1 MEKLDTNLLE
11 KILNGS
17 NQMIQVSDAETYEM
31 LYANDAALK
40 FAVSGAGKAQ
50 GEAPEYQGQP
60 CHKYMMGLDSPCPFC
75 PLRETDGDEPRES
88 EVDNG
93 NQVFAVKTQ
102 RIDWNGRKAFIEYA
116 GDITRERRSQQVFEA
131 QKRTLIQS
139 LTHAQGLFHLDVTDD
154 RCMSAGGISRNVQEF
169 SEGQTIQ
176 DMISI
181 ASEFIPDP
189 AEKADYLRTFCRSS
203 MLAAFEMSQVQI
215 DREYSLYYDDGSL
228 RCTRISARLSL
239 NPANEHLECILYGL
253 DISAEK
259 TQQIKHEQ
267 QLREQLAIF
276 DVLSRDFTNV
286 YLIDLHSDQMKL
298 LKLEGFV
305 IDGLDVTQDKLY
317 PYYATCKQY
326 IGERVHPDDVNKMLE
341 ALKPESIMREIEKH
355 GECVS
360 TYRILADGETH
371 YFQYKYIPLGGT
383 DNIIAGFQNIDALIA
398 DEKQQHDALEAALAE
413 AERSN
418 HAKTTFLN
426 SISHDIRT
434 PLNAIIGF
442 TALASTHID
451 DPESVA
457 GYLSKITTSSN
468 HLLSLINDVLDMSHI
483 ESGKINIEEA
493 PVHLSDLL
501 NDLRMII
508 LPNVSSKQL
517 DLFID
522 TQNVTSENIITD
534 KLRLNQVLLNILTNA
549 IKFTKPGGNIRFR
562 VVELHDAPEG
572 QAHFKFQIRDT
583 GIGIS
588 KEFQEHIFE
597 AFTREQTSTISGI
610 QGTGLGMSIAKS
622 IVDMM
627 GGNISVESEPGKGTE
642 FTVDLTFRVC
652 GGSSVNEII
661 PQLKGMRALI
671 ADDDFN
677 TCASVTQMLDSI
689 GMRSEWTTSG
699 KEAVLRTKL
708 ALERHDEFSVF
719 IIDWLMPDMNGI
731 ETVRR
736 IRQII
741 GVTKPIII
749 LTAYDWTEVESEARE
764 AGVVAFC
771 SKPIFMSELRN
782 ILSKPYHIHTADSDE
797 KNDSEIF
804 RNKKILLVED
814 NELNMEIAAELL
826 KEAGFNLGTAS
837 DGTEAVEK
845 IKNSAPGE
853 YDLVLMD
860 IQMPKMNGF
869 EATQAIRQL
878 PDKRLADIPIFA
890 MTANAF
896 EEDRQKA
903 LSAGMNGHI
912 AKPLDIPKLFDTLRE
927 LFSK

>member
-1 MEKLDTNLLE
+1 MDIQILIPGRNRTMDVIDNESLLKAILD
-11 KILNGS
+11 GS
-17 NQMIQVSDAETYEM
+17 NQMVQVSDAETYEM
-31 LYANDAALK
+31 LYANKTALR
-40 FAVSGAGKAQ
+40 FAGK
-50 GEAPEYQGQP
+50 EDIPYKGQP
-60 CHKYMMGLDSPCPFC
+60 CFAYMMGLEAPCPYC
-75 PLRETDGDEPRES
+75 PLKDIHGSETCEA

-93 NQVFAVKTQ
+93 EQVFAVKTQ
-102 RIDWNGRKAFIEYA
+102 YLTRNGRKAFIEYA
-116 GDITRERRSQQVFEA
+116 WDITRERRSLKIFEA
-131 QKRTLIQS
+131 QKRTLMQS
-139 LTHAQGLFHLDVTDD
+139 LTHAQGIFHIDVTDNK
-154 RCMSAGGISRNVQEF
+154 CMSVGGVSKNAQDFTEN
-169 SEGQTIQ
+169 QTI
-176 DMISI
+176 DVMNAI
-181 ASEFIPDP
+181 AAKYIPDP
-189 AEKADYLRTFCRSS
+189 AEKADYLRTFCRDA
-203 MLAAFEMSQVQI
+203 LLKAFDNSDVQI
-215 DREYSLYYDDGSL
+215 DREYRLFYDDNSL
-228 RCTRISARLSL
+228 RYTRISARLSS

-253 DISAEK
+253 DIDAEK
-259 TQQIKHEQ
+259 RRIIENERKLHEQ
-267 QLREQLAIF
+267 FAIF

-286 YLIDLHSDQMKL
+286 YLIDPSTDRVRL

-305 IDGLDVTQDKLY
+305 TNGLDITQNKTY
-317 PYYATCKQY
+317 PYYATCLQY
-326 IGERVHPDDVNKMLE
+326 ISERVHPDDMNMMKE
-341 ALKPESIMREIEKH
+341 ALKIENIMRVISER
-355 GECVS
+355 GESVS
-360 TYRILADGETH
+360 TYRILEKGETH
-371 YFQYKYIPLGGT
+371 YYQYKYIPLEGT
-383 DNIIAGFQNIDALIA
+383 GDIIAGFQNIDVLIA
-398 DEKQQHDALEAALAE
+398 DEKKQHDALEAALAE

-451 DPESVA
+451 DPESVS
-457 GYLSKITTSSN
+457 GYISKITTSSN

-483 ESGKINIEEA
+483 ESGKINIEES

-522 TQNVTSENIITD
+522 TQGVTSEDIITD

-549 IKFTKPGGNIRFR
+549 IKFTKPGGSIRFR
-562 VVELHDAPEG
+562 VVELHDAPDG
-572 QAHFKFQIRDT
+572 KAHFEFHIKDT

-588 KEFQEHIFE
+588 HEFQEHIFE
-597 AFTREQTSTISGI
+597 AFSREQTSTISGI

-627 GGNISVESEPGKGTE
+627 GGDIRVESEPGKGTE

-652 GGSSVNEII
+652 GGTTVNEII

-689 GMRSEWTTSG
+689 GMRSEWTTSD

-741 GVTKPIII
+741 GNTKPIII

-764 AGVVAFC
+764 AGVIAFC

-782 ILSKPYHIHTADSDE
+782 ILSKPYYTKAAVRE
-797 KNDSEIF
+797 PKNDFELF
-804 RNKKILLVED
+804 AGKKILLVED

-826 KEAGFNLGTAS
+826 GEAGFSLGMAR
-837 DGTEAVEK
+837 DGEEAVEAVR
-845 IKNSAPGE
+845 NSRPGE

-869 EATQAIRQL
+869 EATREIRKL
-878 PDKRLADIPIFA
+878 PDNRLA
-890 MTANAF
+890 
-896 EEDRQKA
+896 
-903 LSAGMNGHI
+903 
-912 AKPLDIPKLFDTLRE
+912 DIPKLFDTLRE

>member
-1 MEKLDTNLLE
+1 M
-11 KILNGS
+11 
-17 NQMIQVSDAETYEM
+17 
-31 LYANDAALK
+31 
-40 FAVSGAGKAQ
+40 SG
-50 GEAPEYQGQP
+50 
-60 CHKYMMGLDSPCPFC
+60 
-75 PLRETDGDEPRES
+75 
-88 EVDNG
+88 N
-93 NQVFAVKTQ
+93 
-102 RIDWNGRKAFIEYA
+102 
-116 GDITRERRSQQVFEA
+116 A
-131 QKRTLIQS
+131 QKFI
-139 LTHAQGLFHLDVTDD
+139 
-154 RCMSAGGISRNVQEF
+154 
-169 SEGQTIQ
+169 EGQTIEE
-176 DMISI
+176 MT
-181 ASEFIPDP
+181 ATAAKFIPDP
-189 AEKADYLRTFCRSS
+189 AEKADYLSS
-203 MLAAFEMSQVQI
+203 FSREAMLRAFEESRVQI
-215 DREYSLYYDDGSL
+215 DKEYRMFYDDNSL
-228 RCTRISARLSL
+228 RYSRVSARLSS

-253 DISAEK
+253 DINEEK
-259 TQQIKHEQ
+259 QNAIDHERK
-267 QLREQLAIF
+267 LREQLAIF
-276 DVLSRDFTNV
+276 NVLSRDFTNV
-286 YLIDLHSDQMKL
+286 YLIDPSTDSLRI

-305 IDGLDVTQDKLY
+305 TAGLDITQDRTY
-317 PYYATCKQY
+317 PYYSTCRQY
-326 IGERVHPDDVNKMLE
+326 ISDRVHPDDVNMMLE
-341 ALKPESIMREIEKH
+341 AMKFENIMCEISEK
-355 GECVS
+355 GEYVS
-360 TYRILADGETH
+360 TYRVLDKGETH
-371 YFQYKYIPLGGT
+371 YYQYKYIPLEGT
-383 DNIIAGFQNIDALIA
+383 GDIIAGFQNIDALIA
-398 DEKQQHDALEAALAE
+398 DEKNQHDVLEAALAE

-434 PLNAIIGF
+434 PLNAIVGF

-483 ESGKINIEEA
+483 ESGKINIEES
-493 PVHLSDLL
+493 PVHLSDLI

-522 TQNVTSENIITD
+522 TQDVTSENVITD

-549 IKFTKPGGNIRFR
+549 IKFTKPGGSIRFR
-562 VVELHDAPEG
+562 VVELHDAPDG
-572 QAHFKFQIRDT
+572 HAHFEFHIRDT

-588 KEFQEHIFE
+588 HEFQEHIFE
-597 AFTREQTSTISGI
+597 AFSREQTSTISGI

-627 GGNISVESEPGKGTE
+627 GGSIRVESEPGKGTE
-642 FTVDLTFRVC
+642 FTVGLTFRVC
-652 GGSSVNEII
+652 GGSAINEII

-741 GVTKPIII
+741 GTTKPIII

-764 AGVVAFC
+764 AGVIAFC

-782 ILSKPYHIHTADSDE
+782 ILSKPYYTSVSTRDE
-797 KNDSEIF
+797 KKDRELF
-804 RNKKILLVED
+804 AGKKILLVED

-826 KEAGFNLGTAS
+826 TEAGFSIGTAC
-837 DGTEAVEK
+837 DGEDAVEAVR
-845 IKNSAPGE
+845 NSAPGE

-869 EATQAIRQL
+869 EATRAIRSL

-896 EEDRQKA
+896 EEDRQNA